1 MNNFFNK
8 FNKAKN
14 KKNNNDEVRH
24 LNDLLNGVNG
34 GSTNN
39 RRKRGTGSRVYM
51 SRSGFA
57 FMVFFLVAVASG
69 GGAFFGRMLD
79 RYLLKDKKIDTS
91 PREVHIEGD
100 SCSSGEAVALKVSPS
115 VVSIKIVI
123 RDENVAANNGFDFP
137 FPGMPFFFPFFGG
150 DDKKAKV
157 DKDADVIANG
167 TASGFI
173 FKTVGDFAY
182 VLTNFHVVEDVL
194 RHKKNSEIDIYFDGD
209 VKNFKKAEVLGS
221 NPSVDIAVLKVPLD
235 GRKVVCAEIGDSS
248 KLNKGQEVYLIGSP
262 LSLEYVGSVSHGIVS
277 GLDRELQYEQ
287 IYEPVKLIQ
296 VDAAMN
302 AGNSGGPL
310 CNNKGMVIG
319 ICMAKIA
326 GITLDS
332 IGMCLPINEVMT
344 EVNKILDKVNKTG
357 KGEAPLARLGVQLY
371 TSKDILL
378 YINGNK
384 DSKLEGGAVVCN
396 VEPYSPAARAKIRPG
411 DVITKFDGKPVKD
424 SNDLFAMLKH
434 KHTTDSAD
442 ITLFNIKT
450 KKERTVTVDFYVE
463 DDGNNEK
470 GEGQ

>member
-1 MNNFFNK
+1 MNSFFNK
-8 FNKAKN
+8 FNKNKN
-14 KKNNNDEVRH
+14 KRGINNNDDVRN
-24 LNDLLNGVNG
+24 LNDLLNGVNVNSG
-34 GSTNN
+34 RNRKKSVGS
-39 RRKRGTGSRVYM
+39 KVYM

-57 FMVFFLVAVASG
+57 FMLFVLFVVASG
-69 GGAFFGRMLD
+69 SGAFLGRMLD
-79 RYLLKDKKIDTS
+79 KYFFFFFLIDII
-91 PREVHIEGD
+91 PREVHIEGN
-100 SCSSGEAVALKVSPS
+100 SCSSGEAVSLKVSPS
-115 VVSIKIVI
+115 VVSIKIVV
-123 RDENVAANNGFDFP
+123 RDENVASSNSFDFP
-137 FPGMPFFFPFFGG
+137 FPGMPFFFPFFGN
-150 DDKKAKV
+150 DDKKAKL
-157 DKDADVIANG
+157 DKDADVIAKG

-182 VLTNFHVVEDVL
+182 ILTNFHVVEDVL
-194 RHKKNSEIDIYFDGD
+194 RHKKNSEVDIYFDGD

-235 GRKVVCAEIGDSS
+235 GKKVVCAEIGDSS
-248 KLNKGQEVYLIGSP
+248 KLKKGQEVYLIGSP
-262 LSLEYVGSVSHGIVS
+262 LSLDYVGSVSHGVVS

-296 VDAAMN
+296 VDASMN

-310 CNNKGMVIG
+310 CNNKGMVVG
-319 ICMAKIA
+319 ICMAKVA
-326 GITLDS
+326 GVTLDN
-332 IGMCLPINEVMT
+332 IGMCLPINEVMA

-371 TSKDILL
+371 TSKDILF

-384 DSKLEGGAVVCN
+384 ESKLEGGAVVCN
-396 VEPYSPAARAKIRPG
+396 VEPYSPAARAKIKPG

-424 SNDLFAMLKH
+424 SNELFAMLKH

-463 DDGNNEK
+463 DDSNNN
-470 GEGQ
+470 